1 MKPVAFKYLKPA
13 TVEEATAFLAEYGSE
28 AKILAGG
35 QSMMPMLSM
44 RIARP
49 SVLVDINEIVELNYI
64 RASDGAVAIGAVTRQ
79 RRLGDDDL
87 IAAQVPVLATALKC
101 MSHPQIQNRGTIVGS
116 ICHGD
121 PAAELP
127 AVAIAL
133 GAEVT
138 AHSQAGARTIP
149 VADLYRGYYRT
160 TLEPNELVSE
170 VKFPAMPPGCG
181 WSVVEISRRHG
192 DLALAGVVTMIVLD
206 GKEIGQAR
214 LACFGLG
221 KAAHRLVEAE
231 SMLTGQLASGDLFQ
245 EVASI
250 VSSSVKPMDDS
261 HASAEYR
268 RALAAELTQ
277 RSLSEAIERA
287 KQGATS

>member
-49 SVLVDINEIVELNYI
+49 SVLVDINEIAELTYI
-64 RASDGAVAIGAVTRQ
+64 RAADDAVAIGSVTRQ

-87 IAAQVPVLATALKC
+87 VAEQVPVLASALKC
-101 MSHPQIQNRGTIVGS
+101 MSHPQIQNRGTVVGS

-133 GAEVT
+133 GAELT
-138 AHSQAGARTIP
+138 ACSQAGTRTIP
-149 VADLYRGYYRT
+149 VAEFYRGYYRNI
-160 TLEPNELVSE
+160 LEPDELVSE
-170 VKFPAMPPGCG
+170 VNFPAMLPGCG

-192 DLALAGVVTMIVLD
+192 DLALAGVASLVAFA
-206 GKEIGQAR
+206 GEEIDHVR
-214 LACFGLG
+214 IACFGLG
-221 KAAHRLVEAE
+221 KAAHRLVDAE
-231 SMLTGQLASGDLFQ
+231 SLLKGQRTSSELFQ
-245 EVASI
+245 EVASL

-277 RSLSEAIERA
+277 RSLFEAIERA
-287 KQGATS
+287 KQGAAS